1 MEDKKAL
8 IYEDNE
14 EDMQDMRNTNYVN
27 NNDNNYKTE
36 IQDFLDKETSEPD
49 ITYFLSSDPE
59 SKEGAEVLRKCIN
72 YFFEKK
78 WEALINYLE
87 IGGIIFYNVK
97 SLA

>member
-1 MEDKKAL
+1 MEDKKML
-8 IYEDNE
+8 IYEEIE

-27 NNDNNYKTE
+27 NNNNVNYKSE

-87 IGGIIFYNVK
+87 IGGIYQEN
-97 SLA
+97 L

>member
-1 MEDKKAL
+1 MEDKKVL

-14 EDMQDMRNTNYVN
+14 EDIQDMRNTNYVN
-27 NNDNNYKTE
+27 NNNNNHYKTE

-87 IGGIIFYNVK
+87 IGGIIY
-97 SLA
+97 SA

>member
-1 MEDKKAL
+1 MEDKKML
-8 IYEDNE
+8 IYEENE

-27 NNDNNYKTE
+27 NNNNVNYKSE

-87 IGGIIFYNVK
+87 IGGIYQEN
-97 SLA
+97 L